1 MEHNIEQ
8 QVGQTQMEDDGDT
21 VFFGSSR
28 KNNHY
33 GSVLEEKDNLVC
45 SNNNIT
51 EPILT
56 KFCKILF
63 GISTSIYE
71 IHRKMDLGTSK
82 SSKGSNSENA
92 YKTPSL
98 PLLKLFNSWTEHKK
112 KERMEHLSM
121 NPEEFEQYYREKCK
135 NIKYNVFV

>member
-21 VFFGSSR
+21 AFFGSSR

-63 GISTSIYE
+63 GISTSIYK
-71 IHRKMDLGTSK
+71 INRKMDLVTSK
-82 SSKGSNSENA
+82 SSKGNNP
-92 YKTPSL
+92 TPSL
-98 PLLKLFNSWTEHKK
+98 AFLKLFNSWTEHKK

-121 NPEEFEQYYREKCK
+121 NPTEFEEYYRRKCK
-135 NIKYNVFV
+135 NIKYNVFL